1 MLAGARPRPLT
12 SSFVQSQDVDSEDQ
26 SGHEEVGQAAPR
38 NAVCRKIMC
47 VNRRWIGL
55 LLVTAAALVMAAR
68 VMTSGQNTYAAI
80 DYATRPTT
88 DRVAK
93 LSESLATGGRQLQ
106 RDART
111 GYLGPVLDALGV
123 PVASQLLVFSKT
135 GVQRAHTGPHDP
147 RAIFFDDSV
156 AVGYLPGAPVIE
168 IAAHDPQ
175 QGVIFYTV
183 DQSSPAPV
191 FIRQTSCLTCHQ
203 SESTLNVP
211 GVIAHSNAVDVE
223 GNVLAQL
230 GGNDVDHRTPHP
242 DRWGGWY
249 VTSDGSATQYAQRA
263 HAGNITFSGRGN
275 TSNEVFIE
283 WLNSS
288 PESRGYISGSSDI
301 SALLVFDHQMHA
313 INLLTKLNWESRVSP
328 GTIAPLVDELADYL
342 LFVGEVPPSVALLP
356 SPGFAKALEARIPKD
371 RQGRSFGQLDL
382 VNRMMRYPC
391 SYMIYAAA
399 FDGLP
404 APAKGAVYRRMLEI
418 LSGNDT
424 RPAYKQLS
432 AADRRAVIEI
442 LRDTK
447 PDFPAH

>member
-1 MLAGARPRPLT
+1 
-12 SSFVQSQDVDSEDQ
+12 
-26 SGHEEVGQAAPR
+26 
-38 NAVCRKIMC
+38 MC
-47 VNRRWIGL
+47 VSRRWIGP
-55 LLVTAAALVMAAR
+55 LLVTAAALGMVAR
-68 VMTSGQNTYAAI
+68 VATSGQNTYAAI
-80 DYATRPTT
+80 DYATRQTT

-93 LSESLATGGRQLQ
+93 LSESLAKGGRPLA

-111 GYLGPVLDALGV
+111 GYLRPVLDALGV
-123 PVASQLLVFSKT
+123 PVESQLLVFSRT
-135 GVQRAHTGPHDP
+135 GVQRAHTSPHDP

-156 AVGYLPGAPVIE
+156 AVGYLPSAPVIE

-183 DQSSPAPV
+183 DQSAPSAV
-191 FIRQTSCLTCHQ
+191 FKRQTSCLTCHQ

-211 GVIAHSNAVDVE
+211 GVIAHSNAVDAE
-223 GNVLAQL
+223 GNVIAEL

-283 WLNSS
+283 WLNSA

-328 GTIAPLVDELADYL
+328 GGVAPLVNELADYL
-342 LFVGEVPPSVALLP
+342 LFVGEMPPSVALMAN
-356 SPGFAKALEARIPKD
+356 PGFAKALEVRVPKD

-382 VNRMMRYPC
+382 VNRLMRYPA
-391 SYMIYAAA
+391 SYMIYSTA

-404 APAKGAVYRRMLEI
+404 APVKEAVYRRMLDI
-418 LSGNDT
+418 LSGTDM
-424 RPAYKQLS
+424 RPAYKQLT
-432 AADRRAVIEI
+432 AADRRAVTEI